1 MGDLLTTQQ
10 MALFV
15 ARGFLRFD
23 ALVPES
29 INHTVLSAI
38 EAGGAQDGLLIRDS
52 EVHSYPPG
60 TPLSECYVD
69 QPSLRQLLELPSVR
83 GIIRSLVGKDPL
95 FDHHAIHHCP
105 PNQNTA
111 QYTHADSI
119 IDTRTNFDI
128 QLMYY
133 PHEITKGMGGT
144 RYIPGSHFRRVN
156 EMAIARY
163 QNVKGQ
169 QHVICPAGTLLV
181 MHHGIWHG
189 GGRNQSDKPRY
200 MFKIRLNATEKQVKL
215 WDISDLDEKS
225 VGPKAIFDPDAYTHR
240 DRIQT
245 IFELP
250 EKWFPMDEGRLEIVN
265 RIKLWRHLVGD
276 DSFDSHY
283 WLSRLENSN

>member
-1 MGDLLTTQQ
+1 MDNLLTTQQ

-29 INHTVLSAI
+29 INDTVLAAI
-38 EAGGAQDGLLIRDS
+38 EAGGEQDGLLIQDS
-52 EVHSYPPG
+52 EVHSYSPG

-69 QPSLRQLLELPSVR
+69 QPALRQLLDLPSVR
-83 GIIRSLVGKDPL
+83 GIIQSLVGRDPL

-105 PNQNTA
+105 PNQKTA
-111 QYTHADSI
+111 QYIHADSI

-133 PHEITKGMGGT
+133 PHEITERMGGT
-144 RYIPGSHFRRVN
+144 RYVPGSHFRRVN

-163 QNVKGQ
+163 QNIKRQ
-169 QHVICPAGTLLV
+169 QHVVCPAGTLLV

-189 GGRNQSDKPRY
+189 GGRNQTENHRY

-215 WDISDLDEKS
+215 WNISDLDEKS
-225 VGPKAIFDPDAYTHR
+225 VGPKAIFDPDAYLHR
-240 DRIQT
+240 DRVQT

-250 EKWFPMDEGRLEIVN
+250 EKWFPMDESRLEIVN

-276 DSFDSHY
+276 ESFDSHY
-283 WLSRLENSN
+283 WLSRLENNN

>member
-69 QPSLRQLLELPSVR
+69 QPALRQLFDLPSVR
-83 GIIRSLVGKDPL
+83 GIIRSLVGGDPL

-119 IDTRTNFDI
+119 
-128 QLMYY
+128 
-133 PHEITKGMGGT
+133 
-144 RYIPGSHFRRVN
+144 
-156 EMAIARY
+156 
-163 QNVKGQ
+163 
-169 QHVICPAGTLLV
+169 
-181 MHHGIWHG
+181 
-189 GGRNQSDKPRY
+189 
-200 MFKIRLNATEKQVKL
+200 
-215 WDISDLDEKS
+215 
-225 VGPKAIFDPDAYTHR
+225 
-240 DRIQT
+240 
-245 IFELP
+245 
-250 EKWFPMDEGRLEIVN
+250 
-265 RIKLWRHLVGD
+265 
-276 DSFDSHY
+276 
-283 WLSRLENSN
+283 